1 MTPKEY
7 DLLALLLS
15 NHDLVYTREQL
26 LNLIWGMDYV
36 GGTRTVDI
44 HVQRVRKKLG
54 KEFDD
59 VIQTV
64 YGIGYKALGGSSE
77 D

>member
-1 MTPKEY
+1 LTPKEY

-15 NHDLVYTREQL
+15 NSDQVYTREQL

-77 D
+77 S

>member
-15 NHDLVYTREQL
+15 NSDQVYTREQL

-77 D
+77 S